1 MRGRDGQIGIMTS
14 SASSLQGAAC
24 RLTHRVPLMPR
35 IPAGFVMAT
44 HAEVMMTSE
53 GLRLIEPGALTPGSS
68 AMISGLLDAGI
79 LGEIEAM
86 AP

>member
-1 MRGRDGQIGIMTS
+1 M
-14 SASSLQGAAC
+14 L
-24 RLTHRVPLMPR
+24 R

-53 GLRLIEPGALTPGSS
+53 GSRLFVPGAFTSGSFT
-68 AMISGLLDAGI
+68 MISGSLATGENQVGRTVKHRQDGHFCDAGI